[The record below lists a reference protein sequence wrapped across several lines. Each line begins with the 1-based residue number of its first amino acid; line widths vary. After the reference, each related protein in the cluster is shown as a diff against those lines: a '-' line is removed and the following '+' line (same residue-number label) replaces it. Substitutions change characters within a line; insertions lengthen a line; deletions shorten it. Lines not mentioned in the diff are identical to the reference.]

1 MDNDSAHLEIWHV
14 RRHYIAKYSIP
25 SQDGVAV
32 DASWRGHAGS
42 GLVVTFQNGGFA
54 QLDIPRKL
62 NSGLIPL
69 PLDQIPRQIAGWS
82 AKGDLYFAIDKF
94 KPGEVPFDDL
104 KPEYANHYE
113 RLGRPTHSISDPPYI
128 PLQTIGSFAL
138 PDNDPS
144 EFAFLANW
152 YRLEGG
158 TPANLCAWNR
168 NVAKW
173 CGREDDA
180 RLWGFVKG
188 LFEEFM
194 PQEEE
199 ELIKEGSF
207 AQDDVW
213 RRAGAAAAGNAAGNA
228 LSLTTPPNVS
238 PKSRHAQPS
247 LAEREKKPMYRGIPL
262 ERITPPASPTSNPPE
277 SSEYSE
283 TDSDSDMVYS
293 DEESESAP
301 KPRSKFVSFVEP
313 DMSSLKLNLSAT
325 RRHSSFSSQ
334 EEDEGSS
341 PVTEKKQS
349 GETSP
354 IAITNT
360 NPSMSGSVSLPN
372 SASKR
377 NNLSKMAFTPR
388 QHQHQHQ
395 HHPHHPHLL
404 VSSSDWPDPYG
415 IIPDQVLT
423 SGTMTGVTSTPG
435 TSRTSTQSSP
445 APAFGRNTKEFPR
458 AGTTGLAGHE
468 IGSGV
473 VEAPL
478 AGRGST
484 EVGVVLV
491 DGSGPVKGGVTS
503 RVGSGQGKEMRGR
516 EEKFEKKEWEEYRK
530 RRVETLI
537 TWWDGCVENVRQLLF
552 FFLFFLCLS
561 NLP

>member
-1 MDNDSAHLEIWHV
+1 M
-14 RRHYIAKYSIP
+14 
-25 SQDGVAV
+25 
-32 DASWRGHAGS
+32 
-42 GLVVTFQNGGFA
+42 
-54 QLDIPRKL
+54 
-62 NSGLIPL
+62 
-69 PLDQIPRQIAGWS
+69 
-82 AKGDLYFAIDKF
+82 
-94 KPGEVPFDDL
+94 
-104 KPEYANHYE
+104 
-113 RLGRPTHSISDPPYI
+113 
-128 PLQTIGSFAL
+128 
-138 PDNDPS
+138 
-144 EFAFLANW
+144 
-152 YRLEGG
+152 
-158 TPANLCAWNR
+158 
-168 NVAKW
+168 
-173 CGREDDA
+173 
-180 RLWGFVKG
+180 KG

-213 RRAGAAAAGNAAGNA
+213 GRAGAAAVAGNTAGKA
-228 LSLTTPPNVS
+228 LSLTTPPDVS
-238 PKSRHAQPS
+238 PKSRHAQPA
-247 LAEREKKPMYRGIPL
+247 LDEREKKTRYRGIPL

-293 DEESESAP
+293 DEESESAA

-313 DMSSLKLNLSAT
+313 DMSSLKLDLSAT

-341 PVTEKKQS
+341 PVIEKKQQ

-354 IAITNT
+354 IAIANT

-372 SASKR
+372 SASKK

-388 QHQHQHQ
+388 QHQ

-445 APAFGRNTKEFPR
+445 APAFGRNIKEFPR

-491 DGSGPVKGGVTS
+491 DGNGPVKGGVTS

-552 FFLFFLCLS
+552 FFHFFCVSVIYRGLKPRPSRVKCNWQPPSPLS
-561 NLP
+561 LRLWSHSLLSKWSVSRTHTSNFSNDTVFPCSPPISDASQAYRLWKSLRKMKV

>member
-1 MDNDSAHLEIWHV
+1 M
-14 RRHYIAKYSIP
+14 
-25 SQDGVAV
+25 
-32 DASWRGHAGS
+32 
-42 GLVVTFQNGGFA
+42 
-54 QLDIPRKL
+54 
-62 NSGLIPL
+62 
-69 PLDQIPRQIAGWS
+69 
-82 AKGDLYFAIDKF
+82 
-94 KPGEVPFDDL
+94 
-104 KPEYANHYE
+104 
-113 RLGRPTHSISDPPYI
+113 
-128 PLQTIGSFAL
+128 
-138 PDNDPS
+138 
-144 EFAFLANW
+144 
-152 YRLEGG
+152 
-158 TPANLCAWNR
+158 
-168 NVAKW
+168 
-173 CGREDDA
+173 
-180 RLWGFVKG
+180 KG

-561 NLP
+561 NLPEAKTANIQGEMQLATTIALIASSLVTFPPFQLERLAHAYVELLERHRLPIFAAYIRRFSGIPSLEITPQDEGLTHTYFCEKCGKSTGSLEDIEVKGKIFWWCKKCRAGARGCAVWYVRLKWTIMRARRFC